1 VMSAFISI
9 NGLDFGVFMRG
20 LLVVAVGVVV
30 LMGSVFLLL
39 ATNTGFRTGM
49 FLALTALF
57 GWMFSMGAIWWIYG
71 IGYQGRLPS
80 WKVVEMNRGDL
91 TAAQLVEA
99 KNLGNELVTLTGG
112 GRSETNALVDL
123 FADAEKA
130 EEAAK
135 AEDKDAPSQAP
146 VVAEWTGMLA
156 SNRSRGEAQA
166 SVDAFLLAEEEFSA
180 GSYVPVAAFE
190 IGGKPKRPD
199 EPCKPR
205 IVNNPQWA
213 GCPGRIWH
221 EIKTTVKFKHPP
233 HYAAVMVQAATPKSL
248 NVRPGEAPPTKMIDD
263 EQPLYTIIM
272 IRDLGSK
279 RVPPANITIGS
290 GIIFFALAWRL
301 HRRDKDEAAARA
313 AAVG

>member
-1 VMSAFISI
+1 MMSAFITI

-49 FLALTALF
+49 FLALTGLF

-80 WKVVEMNRGDL
+80 WKIVEMNRGDL

-99 KNLGNELVTLTGG
+99 KDLGNELVDLAEGG
-112 GRSETNALVDL
+112 GSEAKALVDL
-123 FADAEKA
+123 FDAAEKA
-130 EEAAK
+130 EEARK
-135 AEDKDAPSQAP
+135 PGDPSNAPE
-146 VVAEWTGMLA
+146 VAGWVGMLA

-166 SVDAFLLAEEEFSA
+166 SVDAFLLAEEEFAA

-199 EPCKPR
+199 VACKPR
-205 IVNNPQWA
+205 IINASWG
-213 GCPGRIWH
+213 GCPERVWH
-221 EIKTTVKFKHPP
+221 EIKTTVMFKHPP
-233 HYAAVMVQAATPKSL
+233 HYAAVMVQAATPQSL
-248 NVRPGEAPPTKMIDD
+248 NIRPGEAPPTKVRD
-263 EQPLYTIIM
+263 ESQPLYTVIM

-279 RVPPANITIGS
+279 RVPPANVTIGS

-313 AAVG
+313 AASAR